1 MRHDAVQNNAGDD
14 DNADDDDDDEGEEDG
29 EDDDGDADH
38 LGKCY
43 FCSIV
48 WSPYRYEENK
58 MSRDRDRLG
67 HRPY

>member
-14 DNADDDDDDEGEEDG
+14 DNADDDDDDDEGEEDG

-48 WSPYRYEENK
+48 WSFCLSVP
-58 MSRDRDRLG
+58 DTPLV
-67 HRPY
+67 